1 MQLSNLLSGEVNC
14 RTGGG
19 SLGASLYACPSNSRA
34 SERKK
39 KMLLLYH
46 LLDFFPF
53 RTVINRYRISD
64 SPSTLVEV
72 GAN

>member
-14 RTGGG
+14 RTGG
-19 SLGASLYACPSNSRA
+19 SLEASLYACPNNSRA

-46 LLDFFPF
+46 LLDFFLF
-53 RTVINRYRISD
+53 RAVINRYRISD

-72 GAN
+72 GTN

>member
-14 RTGGG
+14 RTGG
-19 SLGASLYACPSNSRA
+19 SLEASLYACPSKSRA

-53 RTVINRYRISD
+53 RAVIN
-64 SPSTLVEV
+64 
-72 GAN
+72 

>member
-14 RTGGG
+14 RTGG
-19 SLGASLYACPSNSRA
+19 SLEASLYACPNNSRA

-53 RTVINRYRISD
+53 RAVIN
-64 SPSTLVEV
+64 
-72 GAN
+72 